1 MSGFFSELKRRR
13 VYQSAAIY
21 AVVAWGLAQ
30 VVDFV
35 AERLFMPEWVSTVT
49 AIVFVVG
56 FPVTILLSWV
66 FDIGPGGVRRTGV
79 GSIKGLTSIVAAV
92 VLLVGGTA
100 LLYAIVWPRHEVA
113 QAEFVADAN
122 SIAVLPFSLL
132 GQTSGNEYLSDG
144 VAEEILYALS
154 SLTDF
159 RVAARTSSFSFK
171 GQDKTV
177 REISK
182 VLGVRHIV
190 EGSVRLNGDR
200 LRVQVNLIRGDTGLQ
215 LWSQTYEQ
223 MAEDILGVQED
234 IAAMIADAV
243 RVEMGGKVVGDRPRF
258 RVQTENTEAYRLYLQ
273 GRFLWHQR
281 GPENIRSAVAF
292 FEQALEIEPDFAAA
306 WAGLGSA
313 LLTSMTYRAGI
324 ANNFERA
331 AEAARKAIELDDTLG
346 EPYGPLAHLEM
357 NARNYAEVERLI
369 EKGIAL
375 APQNTSLRL
384 WHATYLLQFGRSL
397 DASKQIELALARDP
411 AYLILYA
418 NIGMSNYQMGNFE
431 VSREYFE
438 KAWQL
443 GLRPYFLW
451 VALYQIMIEQQ
462 DLGSAEA
469 WFEELPS
476 SRRPERDRLQE
487 LANRA
492 WLAHERGQTAE
503 TRAVLDA
510 AVLEYM
516 QDPRSDGNEV
526 VNMFASIGDVDAAFG
541 VYRKMIDEGG
551 YIDKATP
558 WFPALAPLRKDL
570 RMLEIFTE
578 LRLVE
583 YWREVEWPD
592 NCGPGEKDEVVC
604 FR

>member
-30 VVDFV
+30 AVDFV

-49 AIVFVVG
+49 AIVFVIG

-79 GSIKGLTSIVAAV
+79 SSIKGLTSIVAAV
-92 VLLVGGTA
+92 VMLVGGTA
-100 LLYAIVWPRHEVA
+100 LLYAIVWPRHEAA
-113 QAEFVADAN
+113 QAEIVADAN
-122 SIAVLPFSLL
+122 SIAVLPFSLQ
-132 GQTSGNEYLSDG
+132 GQQEGNEYLSDG
-144 VAEEILYALS
+144 IAEEILYALS
-154 SLTDF
+154 SLTDL

-171 GQDKTV
+171 GQNKTASD
-177 REISK
+177 ISK
-182 VLGVRHIV
+182 ALNVRHVV
-190 EGSVRLNGDR
+190 EGTIRLVGNR
-200 LRVQVNLIRGDTGLQ
+200 LRVQVSLVRGDTNLP

-223 MAEDILGVQED
+223 MVDDVFDVQED
-234 IAAMIADAV
+234 IAAKIAEAV
-243 RVEMGGKVVGDRPRF
+243 RVEMDAKVVGERPRF

-292 FEQALEIEPDFAAA
+292 FEQALELEPDFAAG

-384 WHATYLLQFGRSL
+384 WHATYLIQFGRSL

-462 DLGSAEA
+462 DFGSAEA

-492 WLAHERGQTAE
+492 WLAHEKGQTME

-541 VYRKMIDEGG
+541 VYRKMIDEGRH
-551 YIDKATP
+551 IDKATP
-558 WFPALAPLRKDL
+558 WFPVLEPLRKDS

-578 LRLVE
+578 LRLIE

-592 NCGPGEKDEVVC
+592 NCGPGEKDELVC
-604 FR
+604 FG